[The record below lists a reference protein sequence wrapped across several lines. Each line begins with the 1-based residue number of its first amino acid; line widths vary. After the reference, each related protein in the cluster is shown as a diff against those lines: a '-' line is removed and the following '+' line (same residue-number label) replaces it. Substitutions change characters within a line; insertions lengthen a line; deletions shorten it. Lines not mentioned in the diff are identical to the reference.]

1 MDGIRFDIYKEYEI
15 IDLGRIPFVLSFWH
29 FVAGKGAYG
38 LVVAAREK
46 QADEDDPLIAIKK
59 I

>member
-15 IDLGRIPFVLSFWH
+15 IDL
-29 FVAGKGAYG
+29 AGKGAYG

-46 QADEDDPLIAIKK
+46 NRDD
-59 I
+59 